1 MTDLLPDEPADMAPT
16 AQPLRNLSAKIDL
29 GTRAGECEQHGAFE
43 EAGHRLTMFKREIW
57 AGCPVCA
64 AEKVERERAE
74 AIAAET
80 RRIAEI
86 REDAIGQAAIPLRFR
101 SRTFDTFA
109 ADTPEKQ
116 RALTVA
122 RDYAEDFDANLKTG
136 RGLVFSGLPG
146 TGKSH
151 LAAAIA
157 LHLIDNHSRRW
168 VQYASCM
175 GLIRAVRET
184 WRSDSDVSERRV
196 LNKFGREIDLLM
208 IDEVGVQYG
217 TDSEQTILFEILDR
231 RYAEMRPT
239 ILMTNQGK
247 EGLRKYVGDRVYD
260 RLIETSRMVVF
271 DWESYRPQARR
282 EQA

>member
-1 MTDLLPDEPADMAPT
+1 ME
-16 AQPLRNLSAKIDL
+16 RFEL
-29 GTRAGECEQHGAFE
+29 GTRSSDCAEHGSFE
-43 EAGHRLTMFKREIW
+43 ESGHRIAMFKREFW
-57 AGCPVCA
+57 SGCPVCA

-74 AIAAET
+74 AAAAEA
-80 RRIAEI
+80 RRAADI

-101 SRTFDTFA
+101 SRTFDAFT

-122 RDYAEDFDANLKTG
+122 RDYAEDFDNNLKTG

-168 VQYASCM
+168 VQYTSCM

-184 WRSDSDVSERRV
+184 WRSDSDSSERRV

-239 ILMTNQGK
+239 ILLTNQGK
-247 EGLRKYVGDRVYD
+247 DGLRKYVGERVYD

>member
-1 MTDLLPDEPADMAPT
+1 MTDLLPDGQDDAAPT
-16 AQPLRNLSAKIDL
+16 AMPMRSLSAKVDL
-29 GTRAGECEQHGAFE
+29 GTRPGSCEQHGDFE
-43 EAGHRLTMFKREIW
+43 EAGHRLSLFKREIW
-57 AGCPVCA
+57 SGCLACAEAKREAERAAILA
-64 AEKVERERAE
+64 AES
-74 AIAAET
+74 

-101 SRTFDTFA
+101 SRTFDAFV

-116 RALTVA
+116 RALSVA
-122 RDYAEDFDANLKTG
+122 RDYAEDFDENMKTG

-157 LHLIDNHSRRW
+157 LHLIDNSRRW
-168 VQYASCM
+168 VQYTSCM

-184 WRSDSDVSERRV
+184 WRSDSDVTERRV

-239 ILMTNQGK
+239 ILLTNQGK
-247 EGLRKYVGDRVYD
+247 DGLRKYVGERVYD

>member
-16 AQPLRNLSAKIDL
+16 AQPVRNLAAKIDL
-29 GTRAGECEQHGAFE
+29 GTRAGECEQHGPFA
-43 EAGHRLTMFKREIW
+43 EAGHRLELFKREIW
-57 AGCPVCA
+57 SGCPACAEQKREAERAAAVA
-64 AEKVERERAE
+64 AEA
-74 AIAAET
+74 

-101 SRTFDTFA
+101 SRTFEAFV

-116 RALTVA
+116 RALAVA
-122 RDYAEDFDANLKTG
+122 RDYAEDFDESMKTG

-157 LHLIDNHSRRW
+157 LHLIDNSRRR
-168 VQYASCM
+168 VQYTSCM

-184 WRSDSDVSERRV
+184 WRSDSDVTERRV

-239 ILMTNQGK
+239 ILLTNQGK

-260 RLIETSRMVVF
+260 RLIETGRMVVF

>member
-16 AQPLRNLSAKIDL
+16 AQPVRNLSAKIDL

-43 EAGHRLTMFKREIW
+43 EAGFRLTMFKREIW
-57 AGCPVCA
+57 AGCPACAEQKREAERAAAVA
-64 AEKVERERAE
+64 AEA
-74 AIAAET
+74 

-101 SRTFDTFA
+101 SRTFEAFV

-116 RALTVA
+116 RALAVA
-122 RDYAEDFDANLKTG
+122 RDYAEDFDENMKTG

-151 LAAAIA
+151 LAAAVA
-157 LHLIDNHSRRW
+157 LHLIDNSRRW
-168 VQYASCM
+168 VQYTSCM

-184 WRSDSDVSERRV
+184 WRSDSDVTERRV

-239 ILMTNQGK
+239 ILLTNQGK